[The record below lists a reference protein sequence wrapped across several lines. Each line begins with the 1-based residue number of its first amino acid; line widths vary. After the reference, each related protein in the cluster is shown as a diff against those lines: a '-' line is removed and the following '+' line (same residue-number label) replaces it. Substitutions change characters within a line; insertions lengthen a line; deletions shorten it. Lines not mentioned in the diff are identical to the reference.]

1 MLLVLLLL
9 SVTGEDVPTAAA
21 VEVAAAQAAPTRC
34 ENARVHSAEEQDA
47 AVLGAHALNQ
57 EPLANAYRPVVRHVG
72 CDRPVI
78 VATRIGET
86 QH

>member
-9 SVTGEDVPTAAA
+9 SITGEDVPAAA
-21 VEVAAAQAAPTRC
+21 AAETAAQAAPTRC
-34 ENARVHSAEEQDA
+34 ENARVHSVEAQDTV
-47 AVLGAHALNQ
+47 VLGTHALKQ

-78 VATRIGET
+78 VATRVGDK
-86 QH
+86 QR